1 MPTALLHLGKSMNPP
16 KLSFAEKE
24 TRCEILFRDLQPCWH
39 LHTPEDFEIIFS
51 SDEDFKAGML
61 LIALCAMSFPDIKIP
76 AFQLMSNHLHIT
88 LSGSES
94 ESRAFFRMFKH
105 RLQVYLKGLDRTV
118 GLSRWEEKLI
128 AVEDLDYLRTVI
140 VYTNRNGFLV
150 NANETPFTYQWG
162 TSRLFFNPDATKLHA
177 LSAEKLTV
185 RKLRSVIHSG
195 AYDHFAGYKMIDGYI
210 SPSAYCDIA
219 AAMALFRDAHQY
231 FYMISRD
238 IEGQQR
244 IAAELGELI
253 SYTDNELF
261 AFVVS
266 ICRKDYGI
274 GKPSMIPSEAK
285 LALARKMHFEYNAT
299 EKQISRILHLDRDI
313 LRAMFASSR

>member
-1 MPTALLHLGKSMNPP
+1 MGKNMNSP
-16 KLSFAEKE
+16 KQSFSEKE
-24 TRCEILFRDLQPCWH
+24 ARCETLFRDLQPCWH

-51 SDEDFKAGML
+51 SEEDFKAGML
-61 LIALCAMSFPDIKIP
+61 LIAICAMSFPGIKIL

-88 LSGSES
+88 LSGNES
-94 ESRAFFRMFKH
+94 QCRAFFRMFRH
-105 RLQVYLKGLDRTV
+105 RLQVYLKGLERTV
-118 GLSRWEEKLI
+118 DLSRWDEKLI

-150 NANETPFTYQWG
+150 NTDETPFSYQWG
-162 TSRLFFNPDATKLHA
+162 TSRLFFNPDAARLHGQ
-177 LSAEKLTV
+177 SAEKLTV

-195 AYDHFAGYKMIDGYI
+195 AYDPFAGYRMIDGYI

-219 AAMALFRDAHQY
+219 TAMALFRDAHQY
-231 FYMISRD
+231 FYLISRD

-244 IAAELGELI
+244 IAAKLGELI

-266 ICRKDYGI
+266 ICRKDYGT

-313 LRAMFASSR
+313 LRAMFASRR